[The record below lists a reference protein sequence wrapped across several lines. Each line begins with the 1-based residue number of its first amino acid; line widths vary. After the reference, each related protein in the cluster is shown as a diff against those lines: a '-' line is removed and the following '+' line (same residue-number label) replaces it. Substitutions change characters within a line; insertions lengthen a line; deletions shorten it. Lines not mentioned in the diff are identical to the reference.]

1 MYDVEGKAY
10 SHSDQAKSQ
19 DIAMIDND
27 YQMLD
32 LHVDK
37 GICNKI
43 VNFEYVDFGKLLNKS
58 KFGKEEEGR
67 PEFVTKN
74 GATFLAPAADKDN
87 LQINS
92 YIRWEQAY
100 RVFSNILTTKYPGKA
115 TELLQYNHTI
125 HTVAMSYTWEN
136 VYSYD
141 KEFRH
146 HISCHPEWG
155 WNVILQQAW
164 TMILKDRLK
173 NDNSYFQNRNHPRN
187 GKGKEICRRFNKGH
201 CSFRLSCR
209 YDHRCSVP
217 KCGKYSHGEHQCRNR
232 NQNQN
237 GQESVKLTDRDRAEE
252 PTKKQ

>member
-10 SHSDQAKSQ
+10 SHSGQAKSQ

-32 LHVDK
+32 SHVDE
-37 GICNKI
+37 GIRNKI

-67 PEFVTKN
+67 PEFVMKN

-92 YIRWEQAY
+92 YIRWQQAY

-125 HTVAMSYTWEN
+125 HTVAMSYT
-136 VYSYD
+136 
-141 KEFRH
+141 
-146 HISCHPEWG
+146 
-155 WNVILQQAW
+155 
-164 TMILKDRLK
+164 
-173 NDNSYFQNRNHPRN
+173 
-187 GKGKEICRRFNKGH
+187 
-201 CSFRLSCR
+201 
-209 YDHRCSVP
+209 
-217 KCGKYSHGEHQCRNR
+217 
-232 NQNQN
+232 
-237 GQESVKLTDRDRAEE
+237 
-252 PTKKQ
+252 